1 MTSPD
6 RRNEVI
12 TFLKRRW
19 LTILLVVVAGFF
31 IGQNRNRVSVNLF
44 WLKLT
49 APLWT
54 ILLVLFLVGLAA
66 GLVKF
71 RRHRAVDG

>member
-1 MTSPD
+1 
-6 RRNEVI
+6 
-12 TFLKRRW
+12 
-19 LTILLVVVAGFF
+19 LVVVAGFF